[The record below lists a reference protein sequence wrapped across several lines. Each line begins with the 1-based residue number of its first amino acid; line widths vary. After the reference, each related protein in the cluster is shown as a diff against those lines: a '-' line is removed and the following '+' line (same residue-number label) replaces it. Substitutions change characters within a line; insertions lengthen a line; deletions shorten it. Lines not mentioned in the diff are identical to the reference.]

1 MSTRA
6 RVALIRATAPTVLR
20 DYERL
25 LGLAGLRAHLDPAAA
40 TLLVAASGRH
50 FPFPA
55 ANTPPWQL
63 EGVVRALRDAGYA
76 ELELLQRRPT
86 LARPFA
92 ALDLNGY
99 APIARAQGVLVR
111 DAFARGAARR
121 YQPRFPL
128 LALDRMGARA
138 IELPD
143 RFFGNNNIQL
153 ATIRPDRAL
162 GLAGA
167 VRGVVDG
174 LFDPRRYVPPGRAHE
189 LAVDLLAIRREI
201 QAGGL
206 AIIDG
211 STIDGPA
218 SRAPE
223 VKNALLASADPV
235 ALDAVVARLIGFDP
249 LRDLPYLRLA
259 HERGLGV
266 ADPRLIELEGDLDL
280 AGARWQTGG
289 VRERDGALRRIRQM
303 GGGALIDRTLDAVER
318 YTNYYRWTARD
329 RWVFA
334 SWLRGTQW
342 GRLFQQY
349 SKQAQEEGT

>member
-25 LGLAGLRAHLDPAAA
+25 LDLAELRAHLDPAAA
-40 TLLVAASGRH
+40 TLLVVANGRL

-63 EGVVRALRDAGYA
+63 EGSARALRNAGYA
-76 ELELLQRRPT
+76 ELLLLQRRPT
-86 LARPFA
+86 IARPFA
-92 ALDLNGY
+92 APDLDGY
-99 APIARAQGVLVR
+99 APIARAYGIGVR

-128 LALDRMGARA
+128 LALDRMGARG
-138 IELPD
+138 ITIPEC
-143 RFFGNNNIQL
+143 FFGSNSVQL

-162 GLAGA
+162 GLGGA

-174 LFDPRRYVPPGRAHE
+174 LFDARRYVPLGRAHE
-189 LAVDLLAIRREI
+189 LAIDLLAIRREI

-211 STIDGPA
+211 ATIDAPA
-218 SRAPE
+218 ARAPE
-223 VKNALLASADPV
+223 VKNALLASTDPV
-235 ALDAVVARLIGFDP
+235 ALDAVVARLLGFDP

-266 ADPRLIELEGDLDL
+266 ADPRTIDLAGDLDL
-280 AGARWQTGG
+280 AGARWQLGG
-289 VRERDGALRRIRQM
+289 ARRQGGALRWIRRRS
-303 GGGALIDRTLDAVER
+303 GGALLDRAIEAFER
-318 YTNYYRWTARD
+318 YAAYYRWTARD

-342 GRLFQQY
+342 GRLFQHY
-349 SKQAQEEGT
+349 SKRAQEEEA